1 MRSLSPEL
9 LLRECRKAALG
20 TLARPGRIEAV
31 RLIGD
36 TPGRN
41 VLALDAVALEV
52 AHRAAR
58 PVDLELVKIRP
69 AEANELGVGVG
80 EQAAL
85 QQRIVGEVD
94 ARHDVSGVEGD
105 LLGLGEEVVDVA
117 VEHHLADDL
126 EWDVLFRDQLGGIQH
141 VELELVS
148 GFLVEGLDTELPLGK
163 IAAFDRVEQ
172 VAAMEIR
179 IGAADLD
186 RLIPQHRCGA
196 GGRPPVEFH
205 ECRFALGV
213 DETERVDSE
222 PLDHAVRA
230 RNGAIRH
237 HPHQHVHALGHERR
251 EIPERVVRRGGLREA
266 AVRLHLHGVDQV
278 GKLDGILDEEHRN
291 IVADEVEVA
300 FLGIELDGEAAH
312 VARQVDR
319 AGAAGDGGE
328 PHEDLGLLL
337 RVLQEGRLGEL
348 GERFRRLEIAMRP
361 GAARMHDTLGDALMV
376 EMRDLLAQDE
386 IFEQARAAL
395 AALERILIVG
405 DRRSLVGREP
415 LVRTAGILVR
425 LPAVARFRA
434 RGGAFRRFVGHVVKL
449 RL

>member
-1 MRSLSPEL
+1 ME
-9 LLRECRKAALG
+9 
-20 TLARPGRIEAV
+20 
-31 RLIGD
+31 
-36 TPGRN
+36 
-41 VLALDAVALEV
+41 
-52 AHRAAR
+52 
-58 PVDLELVKIRP
+58 IRP
-69 AEANELGVGVG
+69 AEPDELGVGVG
-80 EQAAL
+80 EQPAL
-85 QQRIVGEVD
+85 QQRVVGEVD
-94 ARHDVSGVEGD
+94 ARHHVAGMEGD

-126 EWDVLFRDQLGGIQH
+126 ERDDLFGDQLGGIQH
-141 VELELVS
+141 VELERVS
-148 GFLVEGLDTELPLGK
+148 GLLVEGLDTELPLGEV
-163 IAAFDRVEQ
+163 AARDRFEQ

-179 IGAADLD
+179 VGAADLD

-213 DETERVDSE
+213 DETERVDAE
-222 PLDHAVRA
+222 ALDHAVRA
-230 RNGAIRH
+230 RDGAVRH
-237 HPHQHVHALGHERR
+237 HPHQHVHALGHQRR

-266 AVRLHLHGVDQV
+266 AVRLHLHRMDQI
-278 GKLDGILDEEHRN
+278 GELDRVLDEEHRDV
-291 IVADEVEVA
+291 VADQIEVA

-337 RVLQEGRLGEL
+337 RVLQEAGLGEL
-348 GERFRRLEIAMRP
+348 GERFRRLEIAVRA

-395 AALERILIVG
+395 AALERILVVG

-425 LPAVARFRA
+425 LPAVAHFCGRVGALPRFAGHLLKLQCFDECATQPSLVSVKRRTRNSF
-434 RGGAFRRFVGHVVKL
+434 RGV